1 MNMLKPNG
9 KKMFENI
16 NEEQLDEKLIT
27 FSNRAPYGQVVF
39 MAGGAGSG
47 KGFAIDNFIDGA
59 GFRVRDVDEMKKL
72 LGKLDAVKNYDM
84 KKWYKKFGK
93 NLSAKPPKKN
103 PKAMSPKQHFEEF
116 VLGKN
121 MTIAALSKD
130 LKNPTNV
137 ASLHYIVDAMG
148 LKDKW
153 LIAMLSGKDNK
164 ETLPNLLFDITAK
177 KVGSITDVIKSLDTA
192 GYDSN
197 NIHLIWVLTNYQ
209 VAVERNAKRDRIVPD
224 DILLQTH
231 EGAGKTIW
239 ELLTNAIPKGLN
251 GRIDV
256 ILNNQENTIYHIQP
270 SVRKGEKVGIVS
282 DFKSLSV
289 KKQGSGITPE
299 KVWKEELYRWI
310 RKNAPKTLDL
320 DQELNKA
327 IIKKDETTTDYMI

>member
-1 MNMLKPNG
+1 
-9 KKMFENI
+9 
-16 NEEQLDEKLIT
+16 
-27 FSNRAPYGQVVF
+27 
-39 MAGGAGSG
+39 
-47 KGFAIDNFIDGA
+47 
-59 GFRVRDVDEMKKL
+59 
-72 LGKLDAVKNYDM
+72 
-84 KKWYKKFGK
+84 
-93 NLSAKPPKKN
+93 
-103 PKAMSPKQHFEEF
+103 
-116 VLGKN
+116 
-121 MTIAALSKD
+121 
-130 LKNPTNV
+130 
-137 ASLHYIVDAMG
+137 
-148 LKDKW
+148 
-153 LIAMLSGKDNK
+153 
-164 ETLPNLLFDITAK
+164 LFDITAK